1 MADVVRAFSPHLSLI
16 REAGAAAKAAL
27 QRQRLRCEGEGSGRD
42 GRGAVLSSSVETN
55 ASSPMVSSGRNEKTD
70 ENRCCF
76 ARAQSTTQ
84 KITKGDRQGTLKLI
98 QRAQTV
104 AKY

>member
-1 MADVVRAFSPHLSLI
+1 MADVVRASSPRPSLI

-27 QRQRLRCEGEGSGRD
+27 QRQQLRCEGGGSGRD
-42 GRGAVLSSSVETN
+42 GRGAVLSSSVETD
-55 ASSPMVSSGRNEKTD
+55 ASSPMVSSGRNKNTD
-70 ENRCCF
+70 ENTCYF
-76 ARAQSTTQ
+76 ARAQSTMQ

-98 QRAQTV
+98 QRALTI